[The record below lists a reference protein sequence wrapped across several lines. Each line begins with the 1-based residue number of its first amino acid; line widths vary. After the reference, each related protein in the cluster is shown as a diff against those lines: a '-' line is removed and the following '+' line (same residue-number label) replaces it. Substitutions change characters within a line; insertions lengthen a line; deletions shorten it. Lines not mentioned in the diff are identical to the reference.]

1 MRTSGGLICAR
12 GGIRTAVGGREHEQ
26 ERSGGAEVVPALV
39 EAQVETA
46 RAEVF
51 RAYLQAREKAR
62 LLAGAEPGLEPADE
76 HGLPPS

>member
-1 MRTSGGLICAR
+1 
-12 GGIRTAVGGREHEQ
+12 VGGREHDQ
-26 ERSGGAEVVPALV
+26 ERFGGAEAVPALV

-62 LLAGAEPGLEPADE
+62 LLADGERGLEAAGED
-76 HGLPPS
+76 GLASS